1 MLGRGGM
8 GAVYEA
14 ENTWTQ
20 RRVALKVMRASV
32 ADDEVFVRRFMQEA
46 RTASQLQHPNIVDVL
61 DMGQDATTGEI
72 FIVQEFLSGR
82 DLGRLLAERGTL
94 SVREAFDVMVPV
106 MEALVA
112 AHARG
117 IVHRD
122 LKPEN
127 IFLAETAK
135 GVVPTLIDF
144 GIAKVVVDDASLQQ
158 TGTGVLLGTPDYMSP
173 EQARGESAL
182 DGRSDVWA
190 LGVVLYELLSG
201 KKPYTAAN
209 ANALIAKII
218 YEAPTPL
225 DVVAP
230 QLSPAVVDLVMR
242 AVRPALAE
250 RHATMQAFLDAL
262 RATDARTVDAS
273 APAPVVRAAAAP
285 PLGAGQHATAATAET
300 FAPVATNSI
309 VEGRRSKRSLALAAF
324 VFAGAS
330 VGALVAL
337 RSSAGA
343 EHAAASLSAPVEAPV
358 TIVRPAAPVVSA
370 AAASVLAPMTTDAGP
385 PVVATPAPAQPA
397 PPVAPA
403 GRRRGPAR
411 RGAHGSTD
419 FATPISGAP
428 TIPLD

>member
-273 APAPVVRAAAAP
+273 APAYFPDSLDV
-285 PLGAGQHATAATAET
+285 TAH
-300 FAPVATNSI
+300 PS
-309 VEGRRSKRSLALAAF
+309 GRSKP
-324 VFAGAS
+324 
-330 VGALVAL
+330 
-337 RSSAGA
+337 SS
-343 EHAAASLSAPVEAPV
+343 P
-358 TIVRPAAPVVSA
+358 
-370 AAASVLAPMTTDAGP
+370 
-385 PVVATPAPAQPA
+385 
-397 PPVAPA
+397 
-403 GRRRGPAR
+403 
-411 RGAHGSTD
+411 GS
-419 FATPISGAP
+419 
-428 TIPLD
+428 